1 MKKPIAALTG
11 AAVACAGIALSPV
24 AAHAHGDNGNNK
36 RIEVVKVV
44 DTKKK
49 DHSLVTVKYDNSM
62 RGKAVKVTADS
73 KLFAGIREGFGPW
86 IKPSGGAEYY
96 RNEGRSKVRTTLP
109 RTGNRATIAIPFDVA
124 KRPPTRF
131 ASKESDA
138 IRMTFVTIVYK
149 SQYTQSGQA
158 RIMTVRA
165 GDPADYFMPG
175 NRVSRLWD
183 RGWDSDHAHR
193 IRVR

>member
-1 MKKPIAALTG
+1 MKKPITALTG

-36 RIEVVKVV
+36 RSEVVKVV

-73 KLFAGIREGFGPW
+73 KLFAGIREEAGPW
-86 IKPSGGAEYY
+86 ISPGGDSKY
-96 RNEGRSKVRTTLP
+96 RDAGRSTYRTTLP

-149 SQYTQSGQA
+149 SQYAQSGQA
-158 RIMTVRA
+158 RIMTVRT
-165 GDPADYFMPG
+165 GDPADYFMQG